1 MAFVLAHELTHVKR
15 RHPLWSWVLAGSQ
28 LVPLLGPAYS
38 RACEYT
44 CDATAALLRPDGAPG
59 GLLVVAAGKRLH
71 RLVDPVAFADQVC
84 TEAGFWVRLTELL
97 SSHPTLPR
105 RVAALG
111 PLPCA
116 PRRRPPCPSPPSA
129 SGRGRR

>member
-59 GLLVVAAGKRLH
+59 GLFVVAAGKRLH
-71 RLVDPVAFADQVC
+71 RLVDLVAFADQVR

-105 RVAALG
+105 R
-111 PLPCA
+111 
-116 PRRRPPCPSPPSA
+116 RPPCPSPPSA

>member
-1 MAFVLAHELTHVKR
+1 MLAHELTHVKR
-15 RHPLWSWVLAGSQ
+15 RHPLWSWVLAGGQ

-44 CDATAALLRPDGAPG
+44 CDATAAPAASGRRAGRP
-59 GLLVVAAGKRLH
+59 LVLAAGKRLH
-71 RLVDPVAFADQVC
+71 RLVDPVAFADQVR

-105 RVAALG
+105 RVAALQTA
-111 PLPCA
+111 PVR